1 MNDTIFNDRYQ
12 IRKQLS
18 TKPGRRIFMAQDL
31 QSGNLVIVKILL
43 FDPDFKWKE
52 HELFEREAQTLKN
65 LDHPAIP
72 KYLDYFDVSTDHYHG
87 FALVQTYIDAPSLE
101 SLIQDGRKFS
111 ENELIELADKV
122 LSILD
127 YLHQQNPIV
136 IHRDIKPSNILLTNR
151 SGNSVGEIYLVDFGC
166 VKITA
171 REYGTI
177 TVVGTYGYIPPEQFG
192 GKALPASDLYSLG
205 MTIIY
210 LAKGIHPAE
219 LPQANGQYKIEMP
232 QLSKRF
238 QKWLEKMIKSTL
250 DQRFS
255 SAQVAQ
261 ASLTSNN
268 SCLSNY
274 SELKPTDTKIKL
286 NYNNDCIEIIILRCE
301 KPLTSRLMDCMAY
314 LVTTFVCSVTLS
326 IIVFPLAIASP
337 VSGAFSLHWGVP
349 IITYLICL
357 WCSASFASF
366 ALRRSDTKS
375 IIKII
380 INDYK
385 ITAFNEIKYPALSNL
400 RSEVSLLGYSPSYEF
415 DHFLDSTGTQQ
426 NRGKVVTKPELF
438 IYAGSNKYLIKDLSA
453 EEFWWLGHEL
463 SAILNLE
470 LNIIYPTPRLPPEPS
485 SCGCG
490 C

>member
-18 TKPGRRIFMAQDL
+18 TKPGRRIFIAQDL

-72 KYLDYFDVSTDHYHG
+72 KYLDYFDVSTNNYHG

-111 ENELIELADKV
+111 ENELVELADKI

-166 VKITA
+166 VQTTA
-171 REYGTI
+171 SKEYRTI

-192 GKALPASDLYSLG
+192 GKAVPASDLYSLG

-210 LAKGIHPAE
+210 LVTGIHPAE
-219 LPQANGQYKIEMP
+219 LPQANGRYKIESL
-232 QLSKRF
+232 QLGKRF
-238 QKWLEKMIKSTL
+238 QKWLEKMIKSSL

-255 SAQVAQ
+255 AAQVAQ
-261 ASLTSNN
+261 EFLRSNDAK
-268 SCLSNY
+268 LSY
-274 SELKPTDTKIKL
+274 YPEFKPTSTKI
-286 NYNNDCIEIIILRCE
+286 NICYNDDQAEIILLDQITNIYEIFLLIL
-301 KPLTSRLMDCMAY
+301 SQ
-314 LVTTFVCSVTLS
+314 
-326 IIVFPLAIASP
+326 I
-337 VSGAFSLHWGVP
+337 
-349 IITYLICL
+349 LICIL
-357 WCSASFASF
+357 SPLFWFISFFISIFLAQLINTISSL
-366 ALRRSDTKS
+366 ALCLCLNVIFNVVNQIKDE
-375 IIKII
+375 IIFKII
-380 INDYK
+380 IDDNS
-385 ITAFNEIKYPALSNL
+385 ISAFNFWNRLILSNS
-400 RSEVSLLGYSPSYEF
+400 RSEISLLGYSPSYEF
-415 DHFLDSTGTQQ
+415 DQFLDSTGTQQ
-426 NRGKVVTKPELF
+426 NRGKVVTKSELF
-438 IYAGSNKYLIKDLSA
+438 IYAGSNKYLIKNLSA

-470 LNIIYPTPRLPPEPS
+470 LNIIYPTPKVPPEPS

>member
-72 KYLDYFDVSTDHYHG
+72 KYLDYFDVSTNNYHG

-111 ENELIELADKV
+111 ENELVELADKI

-166 VKITA
+166 VQTTA
-171 REYGTI
+171 SKEYGTI

-192 GKALPASDLYSLG
+192 GKAVAASDLYSLG

-219 LPQANGQYKIEMP
+219 LSQVNGQYKIEMP

-238 QKWLEKMIKSTL
+238 QKWLEKMININL

-261 ASLTSNN
+261 EFLRSNDAK
-268 SCLSNY
+268 LSY
-274 SELKPTDTKIKL
+274 YPEFKPTSTKI
-286 NYNNDCIEIIILRCE
+286 NICYNDDQAEIILLDQITNIYEIFLLIL
-301 KPLTSRLMDCMAY
+301 SQ
-314 LVTTFVCSVTLS
+314 
-326 IIVFPLAIASP
+326 I
-337 VSGAFSLHWGVP
+337 
-349 IITYLICL
+349 LICIL
-357 WCSASFASF
+357 SPLFWFISFFISIFLAQLISTISSF
-366 ALRRSDTKS
+366 ALCLCLNVIFNVVNQIKDER
-375 IIKII
+375 IFKII
-380 INDYK
+380 IDDNSQYLCQNK
-385 ITAFNEIKYPALSNL
+385 
-400 RSEVSLLGYSPSYEF
+400 SLQKF
-415 DHFLDSTGTQQ
+415 WQ
-426 NRGKVVTKPELF
+426 N
-438 IYAGSNKYLIKDLSA
+438 SQN
-453 EEFWWLGHEL
+453 
-463 SAILNLE
+463 
-470 LNIIYPTPRLPPEPS
+470 PPHIDV
-485 SCGCG
+485 
-490 C
+490 

>member
-1 MNDTIFNDRYQ
+1 MNDTILNNRYQ

-18 TKPGRRIFMAQDL
+18 KKPGRRIFMAEDL

-65 LDHPAIP
+65 LNHPAIP
-72 KYLDYFDVSTDHYHG
+72 KYLDYFDVSIDHYHG

-111 ENELIELADKV
+111 ENELVELADKV

-127 YLHQQNPIV
+127 YLHQQNPII

-166 VKITA
+166 VQITA
-171 REYGTI
+171 SKEYGTI

-238 QKWLEKMIKSTL
+238 QKWLEKMININL
-250 DQRFS
+250 DQRFN
-255 SAQVAQ
+255 SAKVAQ
-261 ASLTSNN
+261 EFLRSNDAK
-268 SCLSNY
+268 LSY
-274 SELKPTDTKIKL
+274 YPEFKPTSTKI
-286 NYNNDCIEIIILRCE
+286 NICYNDDQTEIILLDQITNIYEIFLLILSQILICI
-301 KPLTSRLMDCMAY
+301 L
-314 LVTTFVCSVTLS
+314 
-326 IIVFPLAIASP
+326 SP
-337 VSGAFSLHWGVP
+337 VFWFISFFISIFLAQ
-349 IITYLICL
+349 LINTI
-357 WCSASFASF
+357 SSF
-366 ALRRSDTKS
+366 ALCLCLNVIFNVVNQTKDER
-375 IIKII
+375 IFKII
-380 INDYK
+380 IDDNS
-385 ITAFNEIKYPALSNL
+385 ITAFNFWNRLILSNS
-400 RSEVSLLGYSPSYEF
+400 RSEISLLGYSPSYEF
-415 DHFLDSTGTQQ
+415 DQFLDSTGTKQ
-426 NRGKVVTKPELF
+426 NRGKVVTEPELF
-438 IYAGSNKYLIKDLSA
+438 IYAGSNKYLIKNLSA

-470 LNIIYPTPRLPPEPS
+470 LNIIYPTPKVPPEPS

>member
-1 MNDTIFNDRYQ
+1 MNDTILNDRYQ
-12 IRKQLS
+12 ICKQLS

-31 QSGNLVIVKILL
+31 HSGNLVIVKILL

-72 KYLDYFDVSTDHYHG
+72 KYLDYFDISKDHYHG

-101 SLIQDGRKFS
+101 SLVQDGRKFS
-111 ENELIELADKV
+111 EDELVELADKV

-166 VKITA
+166 VQTTA
-171 REYGTI
+171 SNEYGTI

-192 GKALPASDLYSLG
+192 GKAVPASDLYSLG

-219 LPQANGQYKIEMP
+219 LPQSNGQYKVEMP

-238 QKWLEKMIKSTL
+238 QKWLEKIINVNL
-250 DQRFS
+250 DKRFN

-261 ASLTSNN
+261 DFLISNN

-274 SELKPTDTKIKL
+274 SELKPADTKIKL
-286 NYNNDCIEIIILRCE
+286 NYNNDCIEILLPNESIVDLFLGSLSNAI
-301 KPLTSRLMDCMAY
+301 SIFISF
-314 LVTTFVCSVTLS
+314 FVCTFILIS
-326 IIVFPLAIASP
+326 IISRTLNLSLTYHIWVFVITCFIWLIWML
-337 VSGAFSLHWGVP
+337 SL
-349 IITYLICL
+349 LIQGQQ
-357 WCSASFASF
+357 
-366 ALRRSDTKS
+366 RINKDIK
-375 IIKII
+375 KII
-380 INDYK
+380 INDDK
-385 ITAFNEIKYPALSNL
+385 IVSFNFMNLLNLTNL
-400 RSEVSLLGYSPSYEF
+400 RSEISLLGYSPSYEF
-415 DHFLDSTGTQQ
+415 DQFLDSTGTQQ
-426 NRGKVVTKPELF
+426 SRGKVITEPELF
-438 IYAGSNKYLIKDLSA
+438 IYAGSNKYSIKNLSA

-470 LNIIYPTPRLPPEPS
+470 LNIIYPTPKVPPEPS